1 MEHINHKLHTMKI
14 DLDSS
19 SKGLCSAGFLALII
33 HECLPD
39 TPRWLGGYGAVALV
53 AGLGFM
59 LAHEITARKHR
70 ERAVKAAVEPK

>member
-1 MEHINHKLHTMKI
+1 MKT

-19 SKGLCSAGFLALII
+19 SKGLCGAGMLALLI
-33 HECLPD
+33 HQCLPD
-39 TPRWLGGYGAVALV
+39 TPTWLGGYSAVAIV
-53 AGLGFM
+53 AGLGLM